1 MQTEKFTKPS
11 NSGMQEG
18 DQPKFQ
24 SFEDVKKGMNR
35 QQRRAYDKKAKGLT
49 EEQLA
54 ELNKKIVEGNI
65 SSGVTKSWNKAIT
78 IATIAGID
86 FCTEK
91 LYTDYISK
99 IDEEGISR
107 KDREKLIEKM
117 LSDWRSAYLQLVI
130 RREKQKQA
138 AEASSEEAKNT

>member
-1 MQTEKFTKPS
+1 MQTEKFTRPS

-18 DQPKFQ
+18 DKPKFQ
-24 SFEDVKKGMNR
+24 SFEDVKAGMNR

-54 ELNKKIVEGNI
+54 ELNRQIVEGNI
-65 SSGVTKSWNKAIT
+65 ASGVTKSWNNAIT
-78 IATIAGID
+78 LATIAGID

-99 IDEEGISR
+99 IDEEGISK

-117 LSDWRSAYLQLVI
+117 LSDWRSAYLKLVI
-130 RREKQKQA
+130 RKEKQKQSQQNE
-138 AEASSEEAKNT
+138 AEKSE

>member
-1 MQTEKFTKPS
+1 MQTEKFTTPS

-24 SFEDVKKGMNR
+24 SFEDVKAGMNR

-54 ELNKKIVEGNI
+54 ELNKQIVEGNI
-65 SSGVTKSWNKAIT
+65 ASGITKSWNNAIAL
-78 IATIAGID
+78 ATIRGID

-99 IDEEGISR
+99 IDEEGISK
-107 KDREKLIEKM
+107 KDRDKLIEKM

-130 RREKQKQA
+130 RKEKQKQA
-138 AEASSEEAKNT
+138 SESEKE

>member
-1 MQTEKFTKPS
+1 MQTEKNTKPS

-18 DQPKFQ
+18 DQPKLKTL
-24 SFEDVKKGMNR
+24 EDVKAGMNR
-35 QQRRAYDKKAKGLT
+35 QQRRDYERKTKGLT
-49 EEQLA
+49 DEQKA
-54 ELNKKIVEGNI
+54 ELDRKIIEGNVA
-65 SSGVTKSWNKAIT
+65 SGVTKAWNKAIT
-78 IATIAGID
+78 LATIAGID

-99 IDEEGISR
+99 IDEEGISK

-130 RREKQKQA
+130 KREKQKQD
-138 AEASSEEAKNT
+138 SESENVE

>member
-1 MQTEKFTKPS
+1 MQTEKNTKPS

-18 DQPKFQ
+18 DQPRMAPID
-24 SFEDVKKGMNR
+24 DVLKRANR
-35 QQRRAYDKKAKGLT
+35 QQRREYERKTKGLAP
-49 EEQLA
+49 EQKA
-54 ELNKKIVEGNI
+54 ELDRKIVEGNV
-65 SSGVTKSWNKAIT
+65 SGGVTKAWNKAIT
-78 IATIAGID
+78 LATIAGID

-99 IDEEGISR
+99 IDEEGISK

-130 RREKQKQA
+130 KREKQKQD
-138 AEASSEEAKNT
+138 SESDNVE

>member
-1 MQTEKFTKPS
+1 MQTEKNTKPS

-18 DQPKFQ
+18 DQPRMAPID
-24 SFEDVKKGMNR
+24 DVLKRANR
-35 QQRRAYDKKAKGLT
+35 QQRREYERKTKGLT
-49 EEQLA
+49 PEQKA
-54 ELNKKIVEGNI
+54 ELDRKIVEGNV
-65 SSGVTKSWNKAIT
+65 SGGVTKAWNKAIT
-78 IATIAGID
+78 LATIAGID

-99 IDEEGISR
+99 IDEEGISK

-130 RREKQKQA
+130 KREKQKQD
-138 AEASSEEAKNT
+138 SESENVE

>member
-11 NSGMQEG
+11 TSGMQDG
-18 DQPKFQ
+18 DLPKFQ

-65 SSGVTKSWNKAIT
+65 SSGITKSWNNAIT
-78 IATIAGID
+78 LATIAGID

-99 IDEEGISR
+99 IDEEGISKKER
-107 KDREKLIEKM
+107 DALIEKM
-117 LSDWRSAYLQLVI
+117 LSDWRSAYLKLVI
-130 RREKQKQA
+130 RKEKQKQS
-138 AEASSEEAKNT
+138 AESEKSE

>member
-18 DQPKFQ
+18 DQPRMAPID
-24 SFEDVKKGMNR
+24 DVLKRANR
-35 QQRRAYDKKAKGLT
+35 QQRREYERKIKGLT
-49 EEQLA
+49 PEQKA
-54 ELNKKIVEGNI
+54 ELDKQIVQGNV
-65 SSGVTKSWNKAIT
+65 SGSVTKAWNKAIT
-78 IATIAGID
+78 LATIAGID

-99 IDEEGISR
+99 IDEEGISK

-130 RREKQKQA
+130 KREKQKQD
-138 AEASSEEAKNT
+138 SESENVE

>member
-1 MQTEKFTKPS
+1 MQTEKFTRPS

-24 SFEDVKKGMNR
+24 SFEDVKAGMNR

-65 SSGVTKSWNKAIT
+65 ASGVTKSWNNAIT
-78 IATIAGID
+78 LATIAGID

-99 IDEEGISR
+99 IDEEGISK
-107 KDREKLIEKM
+107 KDREKLIDKM
-117 LSDWRSAYLQLVI
+117 LSDWRSEYLRLVV
-130 RREKQKQA
+130 RRERQKQTVE
-138 AEASSEEAKNT
+138 AEKSE

>member
-1 MQTEKFTKPS
+1 MQTGKFTKPS

-54 ELNKKIVEGNI
+54 ELNKQIIEGNI
-65 SSGVTKSWNKAIT
+65 ASGVTKSWNNAIT
-78 IATIAGID
+78 LATIAGID

-99 IDEEGISR
+99 IDENGISK
-107 KDREKLIEKM
+107 KDRDALIEKM
-117 LSDWRSAYLQLVI
+117 LSDWRSAYLKLVI
-130 RREKQKQA
+130 RKEKQKQS
-138 AEASSEEAKNT
+138 AESEKSE

>member
-1 MQTEKFTKPS
+1 MQTEKFTRPS

-65 SSGVTKSWNKAIT
+65 SSGITKSWNNAIT
-78 IATIAGID
+78 LATIAGID

-99 IDEEGISR
+99 IDEDGISK

-130 RREKQKQA
+130 RKEKQKQTV
-138 AEASSEEAKNT
+138 ELEKSE

>member
-18 DQPKFQ
+18 DQPRMA
-24 SFEDVKKGMNR
+24 SIEDVLKRANR
-35 QQRRAYDKKAKGLT
+35 QQRREYERKTKGLT
-49 EEQLA
+49 PEQKA
-54 ELNKKIVEGNI
+54 ELDRKIVEGNV
-65 SSGVTKSWNKAIT
+65 SGGVTKAWNKAIT
-78 IATIAGID
+78 LATIAGID

-99 IDEEGISR
+99 IDEAGIGKHER
-107 KDREKLIEKM
+107 DKRVEQF
-117 LSDWRSAYLQLVI
+117 LSDMRLGYTNLLS

-138 AEASSEEAKNT
+138 SESEKSE